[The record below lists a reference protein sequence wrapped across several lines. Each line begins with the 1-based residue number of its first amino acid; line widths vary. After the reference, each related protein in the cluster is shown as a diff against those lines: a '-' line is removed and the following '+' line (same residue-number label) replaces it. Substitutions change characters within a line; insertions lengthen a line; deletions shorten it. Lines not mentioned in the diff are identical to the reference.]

1 MQGLLRMTG
10 AANER
15 FAEIVMPRLDE
26 GYRLAR
32 WLTGSATDAEDVVQE
47 ACIKAYRAIETFTDI
62 NGRAW
67 FLTIVRNSCHSWIAK
82 HRPHVLAFID
92 DIADNSENAEHLL
105 NGILP
110 GSQKNPEETLI
121 EKDEASRL
129 TAAIDS
135 LPIHL
140 KETLILREY
149 NDLNYRD
156 IASMTE
162 VPIGTVMSRL
172 ARARQ
177 ALAAVMQEEGR

>member
-1 MQGLLRMTG
+1 MTSV
-10 AANER
+10 ANQR

-67 FLTIVRNSCHSWIAK
+67 FLTIVRNSGHSWLAK

-92 DIADNSENAEHLL
+92 DIADNENDAGHPLNASHLT
-105 NGILP
+105 G
-110 GSQKNPEETLI
+110 QKTPEDNLI
-121 EKDEASRL
+121 AKDEAFRL
-129 TAAIDS
+129 ASAIDL

-140 KETLILREY
+140 RETLILREY

-177 ALAAVMQEEGR
+177 TLAALLKEEAR